1 LQVFDREKSIGETQ
15 ESVADEGT
23 VKEEKSIGRAQKS
36 EVDKGTV
43 KEKSIG
49 WTQKHEANRLGND

>member
-1 LQVFDREKSIGETQ
+1 LERRKKS
-15 ESVADEGT
+15 VVDEGT
-23 VKEEKSIGRAQKS
+23 VEDEKSIGRAQKS

-49 WTQKHEANRLGND
+49 WSQKREANRLGND